1 MKLTQKHKDYWRKNL
16 RVTGSLLAIWIV
28 VSFVLTYFA
37 DALTF
42 DFIGWPFSFYMSAQ
56 GSLII
61 YMLIIWL
68 YARYMNRL
76 DEQYGVNELDD
87 ES

>member
-1 MKLTQKHKDYWRKNL
+1 MQLTQKHKDYWRKNL
-16 RVTGSLLAIWIV
+16 RVTAFFLAIWFV
-28 VSFVLTYFA
+28 VSFGLTYFA

-42 DFIGWPFSFYMSAQ
+42 DFFGWPFSFYMSAQ
-56 GSLII
+56 GALII

-76 DEQYGVNELDD
+76 DQQYGANALE
-87 ES
+87 EET